1 MAEKKFELTNL
12 ATGKKSLAEVKSG
25 TLGPDVL
32 NIASLAK
39 DHGMFTF
46 DPGFMATAACES
58 KITFIDG
65 DEGVLL
71 HRGIP
76 IEQLA
81 EKSNFLEVAYLMING
96 ELPTNE
102 QQAEFSHAVQYHTMI
117 NESLLRFF
125 NGFQYNAHPM
135 AMLSGVV
142 ASMAAF
148 YHDSMDIHN
157 PRHREIFAH
166 RIIAKIPTIAAA
178 AYKHALGQP
187 FIYPRN
193 DLDYCGN
200 LLHMFFAV
208 PCEQYNVDPVQA
220 QALDLL
226 FILHAD
232 HEQNASTS
240 TVRLAGST
248 GANPYAAISSGI
260 SALWGPAHG
269 GANEA
274 VLAMLEQIGTVD
286 NVPKFLAK
294 AKDKND
300 NFRLMG
306 FGHRVY
312 KNFDP
317 RATIIR
323 AMATRCWRSSASPTI
338 RCSSSRSSWKRSRSR
353 TSTSSSASCIRTW
366 ISIPA
371 SSTAPSAFRQSMFTV
386 MFAIARTVGWVA
398 HWQEM
403 IADPAMKISRP
414 RQLYTGPAKPRIHRN
429 RTALSAVGSGPA
441 TIPVPPRPRGALAGH
456 PPGWPVTDGC
466 RRWETRRHRS
476 PDRRR
481 RTAPPDTPPV
491 DSVHSAGDVRRRG
504 GECRVP

>member
-1 MAEKKFELTNL
+1 MAPPDNSFELINTAN
-12 ATGKKSLAEVKSG
+12 GKRSSLPVRKG
-25 TLGPDVL
+25 TLGPDVVS
-32 NIASLAK
+32 IAALAK
-39 DHGMFTF
+39 DHGAFTF
-46 DPGFMATAACES
+46 DPGFMSTAACES
-58 KITFIDG
+58 KITYIDG
-65 DEGVLL
+65 DQGVLL
-71 HRGIP
+71 YRGLP

-81 EKSNFLEVAYLMING
+81 EKSNFLEVAYLLING
-96 ELPTNE
+96 ELPTAQQLNE
-102 QQAEFSHAVQYHTMI
+102 FTHAIQYHTMI

-187 FIYPRN
+187 FMYPRN
-193 DLDYCGN
+193 DLDYCSN

-208 PCEQYNVDPVQA
+208 PCENYNIDPVQA

-248 GANPYAAISSGI
+248 EANPYAAISAGI

-274 VLAMLEQIGTVD
+274 VLAMLEQIGTAD
-286 NVPKFLAK
+286 NVPKFIAR

-300 NFRLMG
+300 SFRLMG

-323 AMATRCWRSSASPTI
+323 AMCHKVLAKLGKSDNPLFELALRLEEIALKDEYFVERKLYPNVDFYSGIIYSAI
-338 RCSSSRSSWKRSRSR
+338 G
-353 TSTSSSASCIRTW
+353 
-366 ISIPA
+366 IP
-371 SSTAPSAFRQSMFTV
+371 QSMFTV

-403 IADPAMKISRP
+403 ISDPQMKIGRP
-414 RQLYTGPAKPRIHRN
+414 RQLYLGPTKRDYNEINQR
-429 RTALSAVGSGPA
+429 
-441 TIPVPPRPRGALAGH
+441 
-456 PPGWPVTDGC
+456 
-466 RRWETRRHRS
+466 
-476 PDRRR
+476 
-481 RTAPPDTPPV
+481 
-491 DSVHSAGDVRRRG
+491 
-504 GECRVP
+504 